1 MEYFVHCVPQLVR
14 VDHGFGDE
22 RHVAAFH
29 IDVDNRVAAPSSRP
43 SEEHREPHRE
53 YIGTVGILYR
63 DGATSATIVRH
74 MKFMSLTVSNSTLE
88 YLASFSTCH
97 HTP

>member
-1 MEYFVHCVPQLVR
+1 MESFVHRVPQLVR

-22 RHVAAFH
+22 LHVAAFH
-29 IDVDNRVAAPSSRP
+29 IDVDNRVAASFSRP

-53 YIGTVGILYR
+53 DIGTVGILHR
-63 DGATSATIVRH
+63 DGATSAAIVGH
-74 MKFMSLTVSNSTLE
+74 MRFMSRTVSNSTLG

-97 HTP
+97 HTL

>member
-1 MEYFVHCVPQLVR
+1 VR
-14 VDHGFGDE
+14 VDYGFGDE
-22 RHVAAFH
+22 LHVAAFH
-29 IDVDNRVAAPSSRP
+29 IDVDNRVAASFSRP

-53 YIGTVGILYR
+53 DIGTVGILYR

-74 MKFMSLTVSNSTLE
+74 MKFMSPTVSKSSLE
-88 YLASFSTCH
+88 YLAFFSTCH